1 MINALRILLLLT
13 CCTAQATDVVAYSNF
28 AKRQGGIAAAWAN
41 GADGVEIDVRVSTDG
56 TVYVFYDG
64 LLETP
69 GLDDRTYGEI
79 LETYTY
85 DLPTLAALL
94 RDAPHSGY
102 FVFDLRIPDME
113 RVGFAVAAI
122 RLSQI
127 PTEQIVLQSDDIDVL
142 AAVRELWPEV
152 TRSYA
157 STTHGILPFV
167 APASP
172 SELAGLLAANEID
185 RVSLKGRLLLDAEFI
200 KTLKLKGLE
209 VHVWTINFGARIE
222 HYLQLDVDGIV
233 TRRPGTVRKEIGRFI
248 RASARPRTAIFPRA
262 RIVTTDPNLH
272 YYRQIRES
280 VLDPK
285 SQSDTV
291 FHAPQ
296 PSQVPVQVDCHEIE
310 RLGVIVDV
318 VHTLPKSDYASEL
331 AWANRTGRALIQ
343 YYWTHSAYP
352 DDDRIFYSRSRVYP
366 RRQSF
371 VTAGTMG
378 LKQKHRLDGTIK
390 VRITQDETDIY
401 ETTFNLVGCE
411 NDR

>member
-1 MINALRILLLLT
+1 MINVVRILLLLT
-13 CCTAQATDVVAYSNF
+13 CCAAQATDIVAYSNF
-28 AKRQGGIAAAWAN
+28 AKRQDGIAAAWAA

-69 GLDDRTYGEI
+69 GLNDRTYSDI

-85 DLPTLAALL
+85 DLPTLDTLL

-102 FVFDLRIPDME
+102 FVFDLRIPDID
-113 RVGFAVAAI
+113 RVGFAIAAI

-127 PTEQIVLQSDDIDVL
+127 PTEQIVLQSDDFDVL
-142 AAVRELWPEV
+142 ARVRELWPEV

-157 STTHGILPFV
+157 SAAHGVVPFV

-172 SELAGLLAANEID
+172 SELAGLLAANDID

-200 KTLKLKGLE
+200 KALKLKGLE

-222 HYLQLDVDGIV
+222 HYLQLGVDGVV
-233 TRRPGTVRKEIGRFI
+233 TRRPTAVRKEIERFI
-248 RASARPRTAIFPRA
+248 RASARPRTAIYPRA

-272 YYRQIRES
+272 YYSQIRES
-280 VLDPK
+280 LLDPK
-285 SQSDTV
+285 SRSDTV
-291 FHAPQ
+291 FYAPQ
-296 PSQVPVQVDCHEIE
+296 PSQEPVQVDCHEFE

-318 VHTLPKSDYASEL
+318 VHTLPKADYASEQ
-331 AWANRTGRALIQ
+331 AWANRIGRTLIQ

-352 DDDRIFYSRSRVYP
+352 DDDRIFYSRNRIYP

-371 VTAGTMG
+371 VTAGTMR
-378 LKQKHRLDGTIK
+378 LKRKHRRDGTIQ
-390 VRITQDETDIY
+390 VRITQDDADLY
-401 ETTFNLVGCE
+401 ETSFELVGCDQD
-411 NDR
+411 N

>member
-1 MINALRILLLLT
+1 MINVVRILLLLT
-13 CCTAQATDVVAYSNF
+13 CCAAQATDVVAYSNF
-28 AKRQGGIAAAWAN
+28 AKRQDGIAAAWAA

-69 GLDDRTYGEI
+69 GLDDRTYSDI

-85 DLPTLAALL
+85 DLPTLDAL
-94 RDAPHSGY
+94 RCDAPHSGY
-102 FVFDLRIPDME
+102 FVFDLRIPDTE
-113 RVGFAVAAI
+113 RVGFAIAAI

-127 PTEQIVLQSDDIDVL
+127 PTEQIVLQSDDFDVL
-142 AAVRELWPEV
+142 AKVRELWPDV

-157 STTHGILPFV
+157 SATHGVLPFV

-200 KTLKLKGLE
+200 KALKLEGLE

-222 HYLQLDVDGIV
+222 HYLQLGVDGIV
-233 TRRPGTVRKEIGRFI
+233 TKRPTAVRKEIERFI
-248 RASARPRTAIFPRA
+248 RASAHPRTAIYPRA
-262 RIVTTDPNLH
+262 LMSTTDPNLH

-280 VLDPK
+280 LLDPK
-285 SQSDTV
+285 SRSDTV
-291 FHAPQ
+291 FHAPR
-296 PSQVPVQVDCHEIE
+296 PSQEPVRVACHEFE

-318 VHTLPKSDYASEL
+318 VHTLPKADYASEL
-331 AWANRTGRALIQ
+331 AWANKVGRTLIE

-352 DDDRIFYSRSRVYP
+352 DGDRIFYSRNRIYP

-371 VTAGTMG
+371 VTAGTMR
-378 LKQKHRLDGTIK
+378 LKPKHRRDGKIQ
-390 VRITQDETDIY
+390 VRITQDGADLY
-401 ETTFNLVGCE
+401 ETSFELVGCDQD
-411 NDR
+411 N